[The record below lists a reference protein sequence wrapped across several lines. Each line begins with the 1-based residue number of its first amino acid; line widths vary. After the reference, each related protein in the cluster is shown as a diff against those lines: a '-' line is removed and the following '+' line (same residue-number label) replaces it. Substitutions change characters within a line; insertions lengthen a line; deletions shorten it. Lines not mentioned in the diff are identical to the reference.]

1 MFTFKNFA
9 GAAAIAI
16 LSSTMLLP
24 AAQAYVPNGTAADFG
39 SLVAPNTPAR
49 DITID
54 ASTKSVNVADGET
67 VRFNVS
73 GKSFVWHFETYH
85 DAFNVKLSLIAPNGI
100 NVDGI
105 TAYIASN
112 PLYRG

>member
-39 SLVAPNTPAR
+39 SLVAPDTPAR
-49 DITID
+49 EITID
-54 ASTKSVNVADGET
+54 ANTKSVNVTDGET
-67 VRFNVS
+67 VKFNVN
-73 GKSFVWHFETYH
+73 GKSFVWRFDTYH
-85 DAFNVKLSLIAPNGI
+85 DAFNVKLSLLAPNSI
-100 NVDGI
+100 NVDGV
-105 TAYIASN
+105 TAYISSN
-112 PLYRG
+112 SLYRG